1 MPTLLAST
9 ASTVVAWIFLGVLAA
24 LFITVMGARLL
35 GGRRGWLPMAVAG
48 VVGWTAGVLA
58 AGALTGWRW
67 SSAQMV
73 VAALAFGTL
82 STMLVA
88 LTLDL
93 LAPAGAL
100 TRERPGGTTTLR
112 NPVSQVSRQVRVLRR
127 YRSVLN
133 VARRN
138 GLGISRLRD
147 HSFPERL
154 RKTLEDAGGMFVKLG
169 QVASTR
175 ADLLPPAWCDELA
188 RLRTRASPLPEETM
202 RPWLDANLG
211 VDGSEALGDIDWQPL
226 GSASIAQ
233 IYRATV
239 SDGSAVIVKLQRP
252 GLEEVVEIDSAAMLQ
267 LAGLIER
274 NTVTGLAIRPRE
286 MMVDFIDNIRDE
298 LDFRIEASNVLELG
312 ATLPE
317 SGGVRVPKVFP
328 PLSSEKVLVE
338 ERIEGVSVADR
349 DTLKE
354 WGVDPT
360 HLAQRLFDSF
370 SFQIFDG
377 GLFHSDPH
385 PGNILVQQDG
395 TIVLIDLGAV
405 GRLSKRQRSHVLD
418 MLTSAASGDAR
429 SLRGALFEVASV
441 EEIGNARELEF
452 ELEDLLVRALRS
464 GQGFSV
470 QSFQDL
476 VVVAGR
482 YGIRMPKWF
491 GTLSRT
497 LVTLE
502 GTLRSIDP
510 DFSLVEA
517 AQRASA
523 GPTHVLPDV
532 SSLSDMLKEQ
542 AMTELPRIRR
552 LPERFD
558 DLLGQAVRGEL
569 SARVSLV
576 PREKEEQLARNL
588 LNRLALAIISASLGI
603 GSALLIGVHVGP
615 NVTSTV
621 TLNEVLGYIGIAA
634 AAILAMRIVAGVI
647 RDE

>member
-9 ASTVVAWIFLGVLAA
+9 ATTVIAWIFLGLLAA
-24 LFITVMGARLL
+24 LVITVMGSRLL
-35 GGRRGWLPMAVAG
+35 GGRRGWIQMAVAG

-58 AGALTGWRW
+58 AGALTGWTW

-82 STMLVA
+82 TTMLVA

-100 TRERPGGTTTLR
+100 ARERPTGTVTLK
-112 NPVSQVSRQVRVLRR
+112 NPVSQLSRQVRVLRR
-127 YRSVLN
+127 YRSVLK

-138 GLGISRLRD
+138 GIGISRLRD
-147 HSFPERL
+147 QSFPERL

-211 VDGSEALGDIDWQPL
+211 VAASDVLRDIDWQPL

-239 SDGSAVIVKLQRP
+239 PDGSPVIVKLQRP

-286 MMVDFIDNIRDE
+286 MMVDFIDNIRTE
-298 LDFRIEASNVLELG
+298 LDFRIEASNAVELG
-312 ATLPE
+312 ATLP
-317 SGGVRVPKVFP
+317 SNSGVRVPKVFR

-349 DTLKE
+349 DRLKQ

-360 HLAQRLFDSF
+360 QLAQRLFDSF

-418 MLTSAASGDAR
+418 LLTSAASGDAR
-429 SLRGALFEVASV
+429 GLRGALYDIASV
-441 EEIGNARELEF
+441 EESGKARELEF
-452 ELEDLLVRALRS
+452 ELEDLLMRAMRS
-464 GQGFSV
+464 GRGFSV
-470 QSFQDL
+470 ESFQDL

-497 LVTLE
+497 LITLE

-510 DFSLVEA
+510 DFSLVDA
-517 AQRASA
+517 AQRASR
-523 GPTHVLPDV
+523 GLTHAIPSV
-532 SSLSDMLKEQ
+532 SSLSDVIKEQ
-542 AMTELPRIRR
+542 AMAELPRIRR

-569 SARVSLV
+569 AARVSLV
-576 PREKEEQLARNL
+576 PRERDEQLARSL
-588 LNRLALAIISASLGI
+588 VNRLALAIVSASLGI
-603 GSALLIGVHVGP
+603 GSALLIGVHIGP

-621 TLNEVLGYIGIAA
+621 PLNEVLGYIGIAA